1 MNVFLA
7 TSPSGVLPETNSLT
21 KTSKRSANL
30 DENRMSKRDRPK
42 PDTAGN
48 ISIRGEES
56 SSVTVKEEKVVV
68 KQEPVRIQVL

>member
-1 MNVFLA
+1 MNVFLD
-7 TSPSGVLPETNSLT
+7 TSPAGVLPETNSQIT
-21 KTSKRSANL
+21 TSKRSANL
-30 DENRMSKRDRPK
+30 DQSRMSKRVRPK

-68 KQEPVRIQVL
+68 KQEPVRT